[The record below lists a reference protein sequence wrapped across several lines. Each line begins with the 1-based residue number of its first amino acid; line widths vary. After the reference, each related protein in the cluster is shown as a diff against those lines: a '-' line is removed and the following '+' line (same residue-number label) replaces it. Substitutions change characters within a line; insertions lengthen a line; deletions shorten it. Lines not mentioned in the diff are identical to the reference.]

1 MEALPT
7 MPMMAPQFRTST
19 LSYDNIPNFDFRL
32 RMKEHILLTFNAD
45 PHEYDA
51 AFDELAQMKFEANI
65 PAASVEQIL
74 KLKRY
79 YGQLCMMQKRFPM
92 GAGEQLETPF
102 AWHDGLVDMRSAQSE
117 VTICDIEFEKA
128 SVMFNIG
135 ACHAQYAAEQ
145 PRDTQDSIKTAFS
158 HFQQAATAFEQL
170 NTFRNS
176 DFFYPSVDLDANV
189 ITFYYN
195 VLVAQAQECIV
206 QKSLL
211 ENRNPL
217 VTAKL
222 SLWLHE
228 SYEATEK
235 IVDDWSVNIP
245 ESVQRYYAKLC
256 RLKSDIYG
264 VIAYMAL
271 GDNYE
276 KVDKKQG
283 WRLQYYTIA
292 DDFMCRLTMQSGK
305 MRERYPELFVAYS
318 FLFDV
323 IKAKHKNAE
332 SENNFIYHDRIPKKE
347 EAIDA
352 AGKEGSVCKV
362 TVPKFNPLDPSVCG
376 ADLFEKLL
384 PSHIQ
389 DANNKYSEKKDEIYR
404 EMKEIVKSYD
414 DHLNYQLQ
422 LAEFDKLK
430 FMLKEGKNKE
440 AWFQIP
446 EDLMKRNADMT
457 AYPDCVP
464 NLIEKMRES
473 SDTARVAEAKLNTL
487 LAKLRA
493 IDLPR
498 LKADEGFNL
507 IQKELERLAEHL
519 EQAKANNVSLNKAIA
534 QHSGNLQLLT
544 LSCGEMWHKIVPTE
558 EETGKPATEQTP
570 EEAQMRKMVA
580 KVEEMQ
586 KQRHDFLV
594 ELAAELKADDIATK
608 LMGTNETGAEA
619 IMATEI
625 TKHATR
631 QSAIRLN
638 VTAQEAILRAFADA
652 NADFHEERTE
662 MSRKKQEYDRK
673 VNELCASYEVY
684 RDVARKCEEGE
695 AFFRQLMARC
705 DQFAIPV
712 HAMEEQ
718 YREELE
724 KKEQAKK
731 EAEHHMNQL
740 RMNREAQNALMDFGG
755 APRSPAGAMGPP
767 APMGP
772 PGAQFIPP
780 GPRGPT
786 GQRGP
791 RLGDYLDSY
800 RARKQNPQV
809 QIPQEPHDHY
819 PGPPSPT
826 PSSICDFPAS
836 SRSQRFG
843 PHSPYS
849 ASQPSPNP
857 SQYGGPQGTNQG
869 YEGPPIPSG
878 PYGQPG
884 GTQGGYPGPQYQPT
898 PYQAP
903 PPLVPG
909 TPAYQQATS
918 VYPGPPS
925 SYSVPRVVPADRAP
939 QNQRYGSSSGAPE
952 VQNQGYAP
960 TQNRQYN
967 PPPPVQEGPRHQTPV
982 SQEQGYNQSLGRP
995 GIPSHPQYNPSIAL
1009 ESQLSLNQGYSPSP
1023 IEGGPRGNVEL
1034 GAQNHGYQSAQ
1045 PPQYTPSSIQERPG
1059 TQTPQFMPQGPHQG
1073 FGSQGAPAMQH
1084 QQYIPSPIQGGP
1096 PAYLQSAPQNQM
1108 HPSQQ
1113 VLAPQHQQLVPPALQ
1128 QYAPPPGAN
1137 VPVMYTETPGNL
1149 GARNQGFGP
1158 SPVPGGPMG
1167 PGPQN
1172 QGHSLS
1178 PVQGGSIGPGVHNQ
1192 GHGPS
1197 PVPGV
1202 PLEPAAQNQGYGGG
1216 NPIPPQQPSYQPL
1229 APPAQPVYQHSP
1241 QGAPISAPPPTSQ
1254 QHHQHVLPSQ
1264 SVATKFQPTP
1274 GAPSPW
1280 HATPAE
1286 LKTPWN
1292 TTPQYHAPPPVSVAT
1307 NTQPTQSNVDLLSDL
1322 LGDFNL
1328 QPPIQPSSQNT
1339 QHIQQSQVMPILP
1352 QPQQQS
1358 QQYQSPLSSQPIQ
1371 NSHQQDFRAVTSN
1384 QPDPPPL
1391 QQKPYI
1397 RPAAAVQPMPQQ
1409 PPPEL
1414 SQIAQQSAQSATET
1428 PILIKGSP
1436 SVTELSDPMKFQ
1448 MGEGNTQK
1456 LEKRLLHQSFRTN
1469 GPPPPLNQLDP
1480 LNQIDAFSYASLT
1493 RQK

>member
-222 SLWLHE
+222 SLWLQE
-228 SYEATEK
+228 SYESTMK
-235 IVDDWSVNIP
+235 IVEDWSINVP

-271 GDNYE
+271 GDHYE
-276 KVDKKQG
+276 KEDKKMG
-283 WRLQYYTIA
+283 WRLQYYNIA
-292 DDFMCRLTMQSGK
+292 NKFMEHLTTNQAK
-305 MRERYPELFVAYS
+305 MRDRYPELFVTSS
-318 FLFDV
+318 FLFDT
-323 IKAKHKNAE
+323 KNAE
-332 SENNFIYHDRIPKKE
+332 KENDFIYHDRIPKQE

-352 AGKEGSVCKV
+352 AKKEGSVCKV

-384 PSHIQ
+384 PSHVQ
-389 DANNKYSEKKDEIYR
+389 DANNKYAEKKDEIYR
-404 EMKEIVKSYD
+404 EMKEIVKSFD

-422 LAEFDKLK
+422 LAEFDKLR
-430 FMLKEGKNKE
+430 FMLKDGKNRE
-440 AWFQIP
+440 AWFEIP
-446 EDLMKRNADMT
+446 EDLMQRNADMT
-457 AYPDCVP
+457 SYPDCVP

-473 SDTARVAEAKLNTL
+473 ADTARVAEAKLNTL

-507 IQKELERLAEHL
+507 IQKELERLSEHL
-519 EQAKANNVSLNKAIA
+519 QQAKANNVSLNKAIA
-534 QHSGNLQLLT
+534 QHSGNLQILT
-544 LSCGEMWHKIVPTE
+544 LPCGEMWQKIVPME
-558 EETGKPATEQTP
+558 EESEKSSTAQSP
-570 EEAQMRKMVA
+570 EEIQVRKMVA

-586 KQRHDFLV
+586 KQRQMLLE

-608 LMGTNETGAEA
+608 LMGTNERGAEE

-652 NADFHEERTE
+652 NADYHEERSE
-662 MSRKKQEYDRK
+662 MSKKKAEYEKR

-684 RDVARKCEEGE
+684 RDVATKCDEGNQ
-695 AFFRQLMARC
+695 FYRQLMARC

-724 KKEQAKK
+724 KKERAQK

-740 RMNREAQNALMDFGG
+740 RMSREAQNAMMDFGG
-755 APRSPAGAMGPP
+755 GPP
-767 APMGP
+767 APTGP
-772 PGAQFIPP
+772 QFPSNRSSPGGMAPP
-780 GPRGPT
+780 RAP

-800 RARKQNPQV
+800 RARKQQNPQV
-809 QIPQEPHDHY
+809 QIPQEPDHL

-826 PSSICDFPAS
+826 PSSICDFPS
-836 SRSQRFG
+836 TRSQRFG
-843 PHSPYS
+843 PPSPYS
-849 ASQPSPNP
+849 AQPSPAP
-857 SQYGGPQGTNQG
+857 GPQGYQGPYGGPQGRPQG
-869 YEGPPIPSG
+869 GPP
-878 PYGQPG
+878 PG
-884 GTQGGYPGPQYQPT
+884 GQYQYQPT

-909 TPAYQQATS
+909 TPAYQHAATP
-918 VYPGPPS
+918 YPGKPS
-925 SYSVPRVVPADRAP
+925 SYSVPRVVPGYGGEAYGGPVQGGSQHQSYAP
-939 QNQRYGSSSGAPE
+939 SPVQGAP
-952 VQNQGYAP
+952 
-960 TQNRQYN
+960 
-967 PPPPVQEGPRHQTPV
+967 
-982 SQEQGYNQSLGRP
+982 
-995 GIPSHPQYNPSIAL
+995 
-1009 ESQLSLNQGYSPSP
+1009 
-1023 IEGGPRGNVEL
+1023 
-1034 GAQNHGYQSAQ
+1034 
-1045 PPQYTPSSIQERPG
+1045 
-1059 TQTPQFMPQGPHQG
+1059 
-1073 FGSQGAPAMQH
+1073 GSQGYVNQPG
-1084 QQYIPSPIQGGP
+1084 PSPAQGAPPQNYVPSPGGP
-1096 PAYLQSAPQNQM
+1096 PAHHPQYAPSPVQEAPVGPSHSQGYVPSPVQGVQASQSQPQYAPSPVQSFQA
-1108 HPSQQ
+1108 PPQQ
-1113 VLAPQHQQLVPPALQ
+1113 APLPPQ
-1128 QYAPPPGAN
+1128 QYAPPTVSQGGVQGYGALGQPSYTPS
-1137 VPVMYTETPGNL
+1137 PVQGGPPQFQNNSQFAPSPVQG
-1149 GARNQGFGP
+1149 GPPPQNQGFRPAQYPPTSIPAPPPRQEFPAPAPPPPPSQYPPQTGFNGPSGGFQGFPGGANSQQYAP
-1158 SPVPGGPMG
+1158 SPVPGA
-1167 PGPQN
+1167 PGAP
-1172 QGHSLS
+1172 
-1178 PVQGGSIGPGVHNQ
+1178 PG
-1192 GHGPS
+1192 
-1197 PVPGV
+1197 
-1202 PLEPAAQNQGYGGG
+1202 AQGYGAFQV
-1216 NPIPPQQPSYQPL
+1216 PPQQPSYQPL
-1229 APPAQPVYQHSP
+1229 APPSQPVFQHSP
-1241 QGAPISAPPPTSQ
+1241 LGAPISAPPPTTQQ
-1254 QHHQHVLPSQ
+1254 QHHQHVSPQ
-1264 SVATKFQPTP
+1264 PPAPAAPAKFTPTP

-1292 TTPQYHAPPPVSVAT
+1292 PTPQYHAPPTGAPAAAQGAPGASGAPA
-1307 NTQPTQSNVDLLSDL
+1307 TQPVKSNVDLLSDL

-1328 QPPIQPSSQNT
+1328 PPPIQPTVQNSQ
-1339 QHIQQSQVMPILP
+1339 HLQQSQVAPVQP
-1352 QPQQQS
+1352 QPHQAPPPQF
-1358 QQYQSPLSSQPIQ
+1358 
-1371 NSHQQDFRAVTSN
+1371 QQDFRGLTSN
-1384 QPDPPPL
+1384 QPDPPQPPR
-1391 QQKPYI
+1391 QVV

-1409 PPPEL
+1409 SATPEL
-1414 SQIAQQSAQSATET
+1414 SQIAQQTAQNATET
-1428 PILIKGSP
+1428 PILMKGSP
-1436 SVTELSDPMKFQ
+1436 SITELADPNKFE
-1448 MGEGNTQK
+1448 MGEGNVQK
-1456 LEKRLLHQSFRTN
+1456 LEKRLLHESFRTN
-1469 GPPPPLNQLDP
+1469 GPPPPLNQSDP
-1480 LNQIDAFSYASLT
+1480 LNHIDAFSFNSIT